1 MPHKHINPQ
10 PVVVVQPRHKPS
22 FGIGLF
28 AGKVIVGTAF
38 TFLFAL
44 VAWWIGPIVFPGHYD
59 LSYWQTFALL
69 YLLRVIVPRPASFQ
83 YQSNLATGQPE

>member
-28 AGKVIVGTAF
+28 AGRVIVGTAF

-44 VAWWIGPIVFPGHYD
+44 IAWWLGPIVFPGLYD
-59 LSYWQTFALL
+59 FSYWQTFALL
-69 YLLRVIVPRPASFQ
+69 YLARVIIPRPASFQ

>member
-1 MPHKHINPQ
+1 MSSKHIKPL

-44 VAWWIGPIVFPGHYD
+44 VAWWRGPIVFPDHYD

-83 YQSNLATGQPE
+83 YQSASSSAQPE

>member
-10 PVVVVQPRHKPS
+10 PVVVVQPRHNLAFS
-22 FGIGLF
+22 IGLF
-28 AGKVIVGTAF
+28 VSKIIVGTAF

-44 VAWWIGPIVFPGHYD
+44 IAWWLGPIVFPDHYD

-83 YQSNLATGQPE
+83 YQSASSIAQPE